1 MGKRFY
7 NDYRELE
14 GAPMKNRISRIT
26 LAGSL
31 MLAVFLL
38 SIPLEAAAPLP
49 TTEVT
54 EYQGT
59 RLGSVKDFRENSIR
73 GVQKVDPATYRLV
86 VDGLVEKPQSL
97 TLEAAAKLPRSKK
110 VVRIDCVEG
119 WSVTALWE
127 GILVQ
132 DLVNLARAK
141 PAAKIVIFHAADGY
155 TTSLPLDYLK
165 EKKILLADTINGIVL
180 PPANGYPFQLAAEAK
195 WGYKW
200 IRWVTRIE
208 LSDNLGYKGTWEKQG
223 YSNRGDADGPMFGD

>member
-1 MGKRFY
+1 
-7 NDYRELE
+7 
-14 GAPMKNRISRIT
+14 MKSRIPRLT

-31 MLAVFLL
+31 LLALTLACV
-38 SIPLEAAAPLP
+38 PLEAAAPLP
-49 TTEVT
+49 TTEVK
-54 EYQGT
+54 EYQGI

-97 TLEAAAKLPRSKK
+97 SLETAAKLPRSKK

-127 GILVQ
+127 GILVS
-132 DLVNLARAK
+132 DLLDLAKAR
-141 PAAKIVIFHAADGY
+141 PAAKIAIFHAADGY
-155 TTSLPLDYLK
+155 TTSLPLDYLRG
-165 EKKILLADTINGIVL
+165 KKILLADTINGIAL
-180 PPANGYPFQLAAEAK
+180 PQANGYPFQLAAEAK

-208 LSDNLGYKGTWEKQG
+208 LSDNTAYKGYWEKQG
-223 YSNRGDADGPMFGD
+223 YSNKGDASGPMFGD